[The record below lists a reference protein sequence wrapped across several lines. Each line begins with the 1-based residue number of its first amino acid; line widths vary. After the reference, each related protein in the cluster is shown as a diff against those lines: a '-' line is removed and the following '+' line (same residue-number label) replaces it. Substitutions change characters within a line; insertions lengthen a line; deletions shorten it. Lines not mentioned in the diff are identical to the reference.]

1 MKCKKKMHS
10 NNKRGKKENHM
21 KKFLKHLLKFFK
33 NKTNIILSVVIV
45 VLTITMLFYETQ
57 KEGFNEDEM
66 FSYGSSNYKYD
77 NLYQPY
83 GPADGMN
90 TVIFKYVLDGNWFAN
105 IVYCVF
111 HSNVFY
117 YLWDVEEDTNPIWKT
132 KEDAMEYLTIQPE
145 DIFDFAPVIWNQS
158 RDVHPPLFY
167 ILVHIVSSFFLGQ
180 FSKYII
186 FIINIVFYILTCI
199 YIFKIFKLY
208 KKEKLGIVA
217 VLLYGLSIGA
227 ISTVMFQRMYMMMTF
242 FVLWYTYICI
252 KIVRHGMTKKLMT
265 ELSIAT
271 ILGFLT
277 QYYFCLFA
285 AVIFAILFIHLK
297 GKRKTWI
304 WENVKLAILGIAIF
318 PASIYHIFFSYRG
331 IGRLQENYFERLK
344 FYVEEMFREFSINS
358 TIGYILLGV
367 IAILL
372 ITYFIKLGK
381 NKRTAEY
388 AILAFPVIIYYLIIS
403 KTAPY
408 LEQRYILPT
417 LPLIVIGVVL
427 LGSYYIGKISKKK
440 IRLAVNV
447 IAIFAIIILQT
458 YGLITKEPDYLY
470 KGYKK
475 YIELAKEYQDYQFVY
490 VGING
495 YNHIKNM
502 PEFAIYKESLI
513 LNETQ
518 LELLKERDIE
528 DTFIVGIKLYLNV
541 DEVLKEVL
549 EYTGANN
556 YELVLEGRA
565 RGFEANYYLVSK
577 NL

>member
-1 MKCKKKMHS
+1 MKKYLKKKMLRKI
-10 NNKRGKKENHM
+10 NN
-21 KKFLKHLLKFFK
+21 FLK
-33 NKTNIILSVVIV
+33 NKINFILSIVIV
-45 VLTITMLFYETQ
+45 ILTITMLFYETQ
-57 KEGFNEDEM
+57 KEGFNEDEI

-83 GPADGMN
+83 GVADVYN
-90 TVIFKYVLDGNWFAN
+90 TVLFKYILQGNWLAN
-105 IVYCVF
+105 IVFCLTN
-111 HSNVFY
+111 SNTFY
-117 YLWDVEEDTNPIWKT
+117 YLCDSEYNIEPIWKT
-132 KEDAMEYLTIQPE
+132 REEANEYLTIQPS

-167 ILVHIVSSFFLGQ
+167 ILVHIVSSLFLGT

-186 FIINIVFYILTCI
+186 FIINIIFYILTCI
-199 YIFKIFKLY
+199 YIYKIFKLY
-208 KKEKLGIVA
+208 KKEKWGIIA
-217 VLLYGLSIGA
+217 LILYGLSIGA
-227 ISTVMFQRMYMMMTF
+227 ISTVMFQRMYMMMTY
-242 FVLWYTYICI
+242 FVLLYTYICI
-252 KIVRHGMTKKLMT
+252 KISRSDMQKKEMT
-265 ELSIAT
+265 ELSICT

-285 AVIFAILFIHLK
+285 VVSFIILLIHLK

-304 WENVKLAILGIAIF
+304 WENIKLAILGVAIF

-331 IGRLQENYFERLK
+331 ITSLQEKYFERLK
-344 FYVEEMFREFSINS
+344 FYVEEMFREFSISNI
-358 TIGYILLGV
+358 IGYILLGIIV
-367 IAILL
+367 ILAI
-372 ITYFIKLGK
+372 IYFIQ
-381 NKRTAEY
+381 KRKDKRLSEY
-388 AILAFPVIIYYLIIS
+388 AILTLPVIIYYLIIS

-427 LGSYYIGKISKKK
+427 LISYFINKISKKK
-440 IRLAVNV
+440 IKIFSNIVV
-447 IAIFAIIILQT
+447 ILVVISLQV

-470 KGYKK
+470 KGYSE
-475 YIELAKEYQDYQFVY
+475 YIDLAKEYQDYQYIY

-518 LELLKERDIE
+518 LELLKQRDIE
-528 DTFIVGIKLYLNV
+528 DKFIVGIKIYLNV
-541 DEVLKEVL
+541 DEIINEIL
-549 EYTGANN
+549 EYTGAKE

-565 RGFEANYYLVSK
+565 RGFEANYYLITKS
-577 NL
+577 